1 MVICKGGDRQQTA
14 FKQLIFTGGRGFES
28 HLSARIVAQLVRAP
42 ETQKLVCKVAGRG
55 DGILNIL

>member
-42 ETQKLVCKVAGRG
+42 ETQKFVCKVAGEG
-55 DGILNIL
+55 